1 MMAIAFIWLADMR
14 LVRFTELYVI
24 YTNAQNNNQCCKIN
38 RCETME
44 RRVCSVRDTDEKIP
58 YTIFSLSSS
67 YSLEEFKSVSYN
79 IFILFKENHYEDFI
93 YPLIFS

>member
-1 MMAIAFIWLADMR
+1 M
-14 LVRFTELYVI
+14 
-24 YTNAQNNNQCCKIN
+24 
-38 RCETME
+38 
-44 RRVCSVRDTDEKIP
+44 RDTDEKIP

-79 IFILFKENHYEDFI
+79 IFILFKENHFEDFIIWFI